1 MTATPTLRERL
12 AQKRRRR
19 VVQPVQIAPPS
30 EREQVVVADL
40 SLAVVEGR
48 EVDATELEQLRA
60 ERYVDVAFSAL
71 DPDVWEKIAATHP
84 SPTGADGGLDWRAA
98 LPIVA
103 ALCCE
108 DPSMQDDAA
117 WRETLY
123 GITDD
128 GVDGDTGWSY
138 GELLG
143 LWGALLSIN
152 AEHPSAHVPKG

>member
-1 MTATPTLRERL
+1 MTATAPTLRERL

-30 EREQVVVADL
+30 EREEQVVADL

-48 EVDATELEQLRA
+48 EVDTAELEQLRA
-60 ERYVDVAFSAL
+60 DRYVEVAFSAL
-71 DPDVWEKIAATHP
+71 DPDVWEKVAATHP
-84 SPTGADGGLDWRAA
+84 SPTGADGGLDWHKA
-98 LPIVA
+98 LPVVA

-108 DPSMQDDAA
+108 DESMQDDDA
-117 WRETLY
+117 WRDTLA
-123 GITDD
+123 T
-128 GVDGDTGWSY
+128 WSH

-152 AEHPSAHVPKG
+152 ADHPGAHVPKG